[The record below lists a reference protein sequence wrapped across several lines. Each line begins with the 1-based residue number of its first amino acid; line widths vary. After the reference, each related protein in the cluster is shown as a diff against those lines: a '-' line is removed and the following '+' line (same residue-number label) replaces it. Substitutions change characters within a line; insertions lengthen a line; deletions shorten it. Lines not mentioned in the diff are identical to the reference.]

1 MKTSGIT
8 SNDGQFSNREVLCVD
23 GQATVAGLSVHYIC
37 DGGCDRATVNEEY
50 AKAIEKAGKKINW
63 LEEARTATLC
73 DGSTADIIVG
83 EIDTDIT
90 LITCAGLVEI
100 PRATVDVLRGPQKGH
115 ILYVGQQE
123 EERLGLVSYADQVK
137 LLAARL
143 NTDKNVDTKKVRTSR
158 VQKRQARGK
167 PSN

>member
-1 MKTSGIT
+1 M
-8 SNDGQFSNREVLCVD
+8 
-23 GQATVAGLSVHYIC
+23 
-37 DGGCDRATVNEEY
+37 
-50 AKAIEKAGKKINW
+50 
-63 LEEARTATLC
+63 C

-143 NTDKNVDTKKVRTSR
+143 NTDKNVDNNKSKDKPGSKAAG
-158 VQKRQARGK
+158 KRETIQLKGLKDAKTAVFK
-167 PSN
+167 PGEKPRFKRRLGPKQILCLVSDR